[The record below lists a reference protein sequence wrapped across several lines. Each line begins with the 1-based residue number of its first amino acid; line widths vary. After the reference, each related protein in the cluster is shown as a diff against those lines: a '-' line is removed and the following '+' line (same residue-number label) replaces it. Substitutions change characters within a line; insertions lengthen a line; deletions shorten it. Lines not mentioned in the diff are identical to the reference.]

1 MPSIGVTGAT
11 AIKTDPYLLALDLLS
26 GVVRAAD
33 CLHVAIDDRK
43 RLARQ
48 IAAVHRW
55 HRAGVITGFGLG
67 PKLVNGHP
75 SDAIACRLYL
85 RRKRPQATLRPS
97 DRVPAQLALAGF
109 ELPILMDVIE
119 RPDARL
125 SLLTG
130 VNRPIFPGISAG
142 HCSSGETGSIGA
154 ACGLA
159 GETDRFLLGASHV
172 FAVSGLAARKDPII
186 QPGRLH
192 GGSCPSFT
200 IGSLEDFVR
209 LVPGPGFPNLADAAL
224 VRLVKDFT
232 PASGPLPINRAASR
246 EQIREGQVVKRLGC
260 MSGTRTGTISDLHF
274 RTFLPHPVR
283 GGGTA
288 TFGFGD
294 QILYNADSLDGDS
307 GGPVVSTDGALIGIH
322 VGRTGLDAIATPI
335 WNIQKVWQLTF

>member
-1 MPSIGVTGAT
+1 VSESKEQEGKSIQA
-11 AIKTDPYLLALDLLS
+11 DPYRLALDLLS

-33 CLHVAIDDRK
+33 CLHIDSGERR

-48 IAAVHRW
+48 ISSVHRW
-55 HRAGVITGFGLG
+55 HRSGVITGFGLG

-75 SDAIACRLYL
+75 GDAMACRLYL
-85 RRKRPQATLRPS
+85 RRKRPLATLRPS
-97 DRVPAQLALAGF
+97 DRVPERLVLAGF
-109 ELPILMDVIE
+109 DVPILMDVIE

-154 ACGLA
+154 VCGLD
-159 GETDRFLLGASHV
+159 GGTDRFLLGAAHV
-172 FAVSGLAARKDPII
+172 FAVSGLAMRKDPII

-192 GGSCPSFT
+192 GGTCPSFT
-200 IGSLEDFVR
+200 IGTLEDFVR
-209 LVPGPGFPNLADAAL
+209 LIPGPGFPNLADAAL
-224 VRLVKDFT
+224 VRMSERFL
-232 PASGPLPINRAASR
+232 PAAGPLPITRAARR
-246 EQIREGQVVKRLGC
+246 EEVREGETVKRLGC

-294 QILYNADSLDGDS
+294 QILYNADSLGGDS
-307 GGPVVSTDGALIGIH
+307 GGPVLSTAGALIGIH

-335 WNIQKVWQLTF
+335 WNIQKFWQLTF